1 MTQEEFIKTCDEQY
15 RRRML
20 IMNDEK
26 KARDMDDRLM
36 PFKRMA
42 SLQQKTPHEVCINLC
57 TKHFIDLIDITQGRK
72 IVDDNYAHE
81 LISDVQ
87 NYLDILNALMLEDS
101 LERGREFSHE

>member
-20 IMNDEK
+20 IINDEK

-36 PFKRMA
+36 PLKRMA
-42 SLQQKTPHEVCINLC
+42 YAERKNPHDVCMTLC
-57 TKHFIDLIDITQGRK
+57 HKQFIDLVDIAQGRR

-87 NYLDILNALMLEDS
+87 NYLDFLNALMLEES
-101 LERGREFSHE
+101 LERNGVLL